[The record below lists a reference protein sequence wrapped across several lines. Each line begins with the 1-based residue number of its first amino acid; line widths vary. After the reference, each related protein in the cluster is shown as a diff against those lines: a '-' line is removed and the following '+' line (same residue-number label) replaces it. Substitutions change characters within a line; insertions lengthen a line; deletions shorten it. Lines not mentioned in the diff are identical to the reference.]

1 VAKTKEMIAELGLK
15 KDSYTI
21 MQARRRERTPH
32 HAFACFSLTDVLPCC
47 YCARLTCRRWTA

>member
-1 VAKTKEMIAELGLK
+1 MIAELGLK